1 MSPFFTLTL
10 CGHWFSQRWCL
21 RGEKVKEVDAVHQ
34 EVRVQF
40 MARQGPLVYW
50 DRLDESWET
59 FQSFQDN
66 SRRRRHKDGDSESDD
81 GNSKKQEEGK
91 SAENPFPRD
100 SHVDVASTL
109 YGKASYT
116 SHGFARYTV
125 NEILGKGHY
134 GMVFL
139 ALNENSGKTYAVKV
153 MKKKVRNINKYAY
166 IEEAVLRLSRTCNFI
181 IHLYSS
187 FQTKHSYYLVMEYA
201 QGGNLKQL
209 LDTYGCLNVDSARY
223 HPFNVDSARYHPFN
237 IDSAR
242 DHPFNVDSARYHP
255 FNVDSARYHPFN
267 VDSARFLIAEMI
279 LGLEFLHANG
289 VIHRDLKIQNILL
302 TLEYH
307 VRLIDFGLSKMG
319 IHGDETTN
327 SGCGTPFYM
336 APEILRRIA
345 YGNEVDWWALG
356 VVLYKIVTGTFPF
369 MGKTN
374 PEVFVAVTRDR
385 PYYDPHLPSDLVA
398 FFKGV
403 LQKHP
408 AKRLGFG
415 KDGVHQ
421 IKSHL
426 FFECINW
433 EALRK
438 QEVTPPPFDTSPE
451 TSQTLAGPKKGG
463 SGRTKV
469 RTTRRLSGS
478 VPDVKEVLD
487 MKDEKYKDTIL
498 NPRDSKSAQ
507 SWSPSGL
514 RPDTALSKATMGA
527 VGHTVTQSSAP
538 NQAEKEKRE
547 QQLLEH
553 YPFLPTE
560 PAMSPHG
567 SPKEFV
573 LKNDT
578 VNDNAS
584 AV

>member
-1 MSPFFTLTL
+1 MLFY
-10 CGHWFSQRWCL
+10 
-21 RGEKVKEVDAVHQ
+21 D
-34 EVRVQF
+34 
-40 MARQGPLVYW
+40 
-50 DRLDESWET
+50 
-59 FQSFQDN
+59 
-66 SRRRRHKDGDSESDD
+66 
-81 GNSKKQEEGK
+81 
-91 SAENPFPRD
+91 D

-153 MKKKVRNINKYAY
+153 MKKKVRNINK
-166 IEEAVLRLSRTCNFI
+166 
-181 IHLYSS
+181 
-187 FQTKHSYYLVMEYA
+187 
-201 QGGNLKQL
+201 
-209 LDTYGCLNVDSARY
+209 
-223 HPFNVDSARYHPFN
+223 
-237 IDSAR
+237 
-242 DHPFNVDSARYHP
+242 
-255 FNVDSARYHPFN
+255 
-267 VDSARFLIAEMI
+267 
-279 LGLEFLHANG
+279 
-289 VIHRDLKIQNILL
+289 DLKIQNILL

-398 FFKGV
+398 FFKG
-403 LQKHP
+403 
-408 AKRLGFG
+408 
-415 KDGVHQ
+415 
-421 IKSHL
+421 
-426 FFECINW
+426 
-433 EALRK
+433 
-438 QEVTPPPFDTSPE
+438 
-451 TSQTLAGPKKGG
+451 TLAGPKKGG

-498 NPRDSKSAQ
+498 NPRDNCKSAWN
-507 SWSPSGL
+507 SC
-514 RPDTALSKATMGA
+514 
-527 VGHTVTQSSAP
+527 
-538 NQAEKEKRE
+538 
-547 QQLLEH
+547 
-553 YPFLPTE
+553 LP
-560 PAMSPHG
+560 
-567 SPKEFV
+567 
-573 LKNDT
+573 
-578 VNDNAS
+578 
-584 AV
+584 